1 MTSVFRI
8 SLLSVMALGGF
19 DALPCH
25 AQQSQTAYVLPDG
38 NGKETVQTLCTG
50 CHDLRR
56 IVNSNYSPAEWQN
69 VINMMQAAGA
79 PLTQDQS
86 KLVTDYLVASFPQK
100 QPRPSAVTVAG
111 NAQVSF
117 KEWTVPTPGSRPH
130 DPLAAADGSVWYT
143 GQMANKLGR
152 FDPKTQQF
160 KEYPIKTP
168 RSGAHGLTEDKD
180 GNIWFAANWAGY
192 VGKLDPKTGN
202 ITEYPMPDPKARD
215 PHTPIFDK
223 AGILWFTLQNANM
236 VGRLDPRSGEV
247 KLVTMPTPKAQP
259 YGMVFNSQGVLFFD
273 EFGSAKLASIDAK
286 TMAITEYPLPDPG
299 SRPRRIAVTSD
310 DLVWYGDYARGR
322 LGKLDP
328 KTGKVT
334 EYLSP
339 GGPRSQPYGMAVLND
354 IVWYNESGVTPNTLV
369 RFDPKT
375 EKFQTW
381 AIPSGGGV
389 VRHMM
394 PTRDGKLALATS
406 GVNGIALVEI
416 K

>member
-1 MTSVFRI
+1 
-8 SLLSVMALGGF
+8 MALGGF
-19 DALPCH
+19 DAFPCH
-25 AQQSQTAYVLPDG
+25 AQQTETHYVLPDG
-38 NGKETVQTLCTG
+38 HGKDAVQTLCTG

-79 PLTQDQS
+79 PLTQDQAI
-86 KLVTDYLVASFPQK
+86 VVRDYLVASFPQK
-100 QPRPSAVTVAG
+100 QAKPTPAIIPG
-111 NAQVSF
+111 EAQVFF

-236 VGRLDPRSGEV
+236 VGRLDPKTGEV

-259 YGMVFNSQGVLFFD
+259 YGMVFNSEGVLFFD
-273 EFGSAKLASIDAK
+273 EFGSAKLASIDSK

-299 SRPRRIAVTSD
+299 TRPRRIAITSD
-310 DLVWYGDYARGR
+310 DMIWYGDYSRGR

-394 PTRDGKLALATS
+394 PTRDGQLALATS

>member
-1 MTSVFRI
+1 MRKKLLLPAVAAVCFSV
-8 SLLSVMALGGF
+8 AHP
-19 DALPCH
+19 AY
-25 AQQSQTAYVLPDG
+25 AQQAEQYSLPEG
-38 NGKETVQTLCTG
+38 NGKETVQALCTG

-56 IVNSNYSPAEWQN
+56 VVNSNYSPEEWQN
-69 VINMMQAAGA
+69 VVNMMIAAGA
-79 PLTQDQS
+79 RMTPAQ
-86 KLVTDYLVASFPQK
+86 VTTVSNYLIASFPQK
-100 QPRPSAVTVAG
+100 QARPASLIVPG
-111 NAQVSF
+111 DAQVSF

-130 DPLAAADGSVWYT
+130 DPLAAADGSIWYT

-152 FDPKTQQF
+152 FDPKTEQF

-168 RSGAHGLTEDKD
+168 RSGAHGLTEDND
-180 GNIWFAANWAGY
+180 GNIWFGANWAGY
-192 VGKLDPKTGN
+192 IGKLDPKTGE

-215 PHTPIFDK
+215 PHTPVFDK
-223 AGILWFTLQNANM
+223 AGILWFTLQNSNM
-236 VGRLDPRSGEV
+236 VGRLDPKTGAV

-259 YGMVFNSQGVLFFD
+259 YGMVFNSAGILFFD
-273 EFGSAKLASIDAK
+273 EFGTNKLASIDSK
-286 TMAITEYPLPDPG
+286 TMEIHEYELPDPG

-310 DLVWYGDYARGR
+310 DMIWYGDYSRGR
-322 LGKLDP
+322 LGRLDP

-339 GGPRSQPYGMAVLND
+339 GGPRSQPYGMTVLND
-354 IVWYNESGVTPNTLV
+354 IVWYNESGVRPNTLV

-381 AIPSGGGV
+381 TIPSGGGV

-406 GVNGIALVEI
+406 GVNGIALVEV

>member
-1 MTSVFRI
+1 MVKK
-8 SLLSVMALGGF
+8 SLLSLVAAIGF
-19 DALPCH
+19 GAVLPGH
-25 AQQSQTAYVLPDG
+25 AQEGQQQYVLPEG
-38 NGKETVQTLCTG
+38 NGKETVQMLCTG

-56 IVNSNYSPAEWQN
+56 VVNSNYSQEEWHN
-69 VINMMQAAGA
+69 VVNMMNAAGA
-79 PLTQDQS
+79 AMTPAQMAIVS
-86 KLVTDYLVASFPQK
+86 NYLIASFPQK
-100 QPRPSAVTVAG
+100 QAKPAAAVVPGDAR
-111 NAQVSF
+111 VSF

-130 DPLAAADGSVWYT
+130 DPLAAADGSIWYT

-160 KEYPIKTP
+160 KEYPIPGP

-180 GNIWFAANWAGY
+180 GNIWFGANWAGY
-192 VGKLDPKTGN
+192 IGKLDPKTGAFTN
-202 ITEYPMPDPKARD
+202 YPMPDPNARD

-223 AGILWFTLQNANM
+223 EGILWFTLQNSNM
-236 VGRLDPRSGEV
+236 VGRLDPKTGDI

-273 EFGSAKLASIDAK
+273 EFGSNKLASIDSK

-299 SRPRRIAVTSD
+299 SRPRRIAATSD
-310 DLVWYGDYARGR
+310 DMIWYGDYSRGR
-322 LGKLDP
+322 LGRLDP

-354 IVWYNESGVTPNTLV
+354 IIWYNESGVKPNTLV
-369 RFDPKT
+369 RFDPKM

-389 VRHMM
+389 VRNMM
-394 PTRDGKLALATS
+394 PTRDGQLALATS
-406 GVNGIALVEI
+406 GVNGIALVEV